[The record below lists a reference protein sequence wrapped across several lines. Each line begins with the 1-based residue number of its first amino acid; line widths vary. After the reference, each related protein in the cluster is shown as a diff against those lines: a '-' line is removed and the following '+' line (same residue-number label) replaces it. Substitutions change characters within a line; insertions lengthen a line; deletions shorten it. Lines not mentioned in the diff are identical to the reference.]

1 MYSIFYDDLA
11 SRLYPSSILHAY
23 GVNGKISGSVGA
35 IGEIGGNV
43 VAVLHAPVGCGY
55 HYRYSARRRHQPFY
69 PLLSTDLTEQEII
82 FGGEEKLLKTV
93 REAWKRYEP
102 EMVFIIPS
110 PVSDILNED
119 IRSAAA
125 KLRREGIKVT
135 AIQSELFSHRDKNYS
150 RNRLKEIAKQKI
162 TGDTRLEIEL
172 KGCGFTEA
180 LYAIV

>member
-69 PLLSTDLTEQEII
+69 PLLSTNLTRAGNYFRRRRKASEDSQ
-82 FGGEEKLLKTV
+82 GGLETV
-93 REAWKRYEP
+93 
-102 EMVFIIPS
+102 
-110 PVSDILNED
+110 
-119 IRSAAA
+119 
-125 KLRREGIKVT
+125 
-135 AIQSELFSHRDKNYS
+135 
-150 RNRLKEIAKQKI
+150 
-162 TGDTRLEIEL
+162 
-172 KGCGFTEA
+172 
-180 LYAIV
+180 